1 MNKNLVTSK
10 TCDNFQQG
18 LGYAQSLYMLNV

>member
-10 TCDNFQQG
+10 
-18 LGYAQSLYMLNV
+18 LLPVLNVFILTDPAAWVVLV